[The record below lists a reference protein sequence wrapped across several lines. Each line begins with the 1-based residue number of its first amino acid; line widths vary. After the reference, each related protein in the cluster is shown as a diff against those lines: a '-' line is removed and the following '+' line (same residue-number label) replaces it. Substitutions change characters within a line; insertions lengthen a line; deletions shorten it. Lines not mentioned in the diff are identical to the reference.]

1 MKRLWIF
8 LLWSILSTS
17 LYAGGGSDAS
27 GGGDIRE
34 TQILEG
40 KILAIDALRGAT
52 KELLSHQGLVE
63 ASFID
68 YFMSIR
74 DQLLSDLSHPQSK
87 YRIYKKDPSRLDIL
101 VGPEGETLPLAD
113 FIIDEYE
120 KTFIT
125 KHRPSALIQINLSQ
139 CIALNIQPSGYAI
152 LFIRDTA
159 RHLAIQDPLTLQ
171 KIEHVAI
178 ILIREVLKGQ
188 KMESQVPTSVEA
200 PSISSLPFTMTAV
213 SASPSD
219 SLLQVSAFE
228 LSEPMTK
235 EAYANFLNLYSA
247 RYPDRR
253 DPKTHDVLDQKK
265 NKFLSIYGGDIE
277 YETSLNNAWNNRRS
291 FWNYLGPF
299 ALFSWIQ
306 EWIETERY
314 FVRYDHRKSSTIGVS
329 WQGAKEF
336 CAYYGL
342 ELPTEL
348 QIRRASELG
357 FFKKS
362 GAEWL
367 RDEAVTISYSERD
380 VSNPHLP
387 YATPSYEDFRC
398 VKEISSL
405 EAVASSLEQ
414 EGDLDYGFRKREA
427 PLRKIR
433 FDALEN
439 TVQKRYISEDF
450 FHYYLQADVFS
461 KEEEALIHEAYK
473 RVSQLLQNHGLP
485 VTFTFQ
491 GYFQT
496 QMARK
501 LPQVFYGNTI
511 TPLLEIEHLDKKNVI
526 YRIPSASSNSD
537 IRSHDLSE
545 HFSAHFSHPGTW
557 NLDNG
562 RTQQGEVSTGT
573 SVEVA
578 SDIFISDHMK
588 ESPYTKG
595 RESYPCL
602 CFEMTE
608 RILDMMKLSSL
619 FNFRDSLNVHPHVH
633 FKFPMQEARVIQ
645 KLEESLDKITIVQS
659 PVLDLLAQNSAL
671 SIYKTTNGIY
681 AQLNDAFRKQHYE
694 EGIGEMYPLFD
705 MRIKKENNSAI
716 IAKTEKPGYYYTDR
730 LSQKVRAMQNV
741 FFALPNVYWDS
752 MLEAVTVGELRE
764 TELIENPPAGT
775 SVVLE
780 LFHRDHP

>member
-1 MKRLWIF
+1 MKRILIF
-8 LLWSILSTS
+8 LLGSLLSVS

-63 ASFID
+63 TSFID

-74 DQLLSDLSHPQSK
+74 DQLLSDLAHPESK
-87 YRIYKKDPSRLDIL
+87 YRIYKKDPFRPDIL
-101 VGPEGETLPLAD
+101 IGPEGETLSLAD

-125 KHRPSALIQINLSQ
+125 KHRPVALIQINFSQ
-139 CIALNIQPSGYAI
+139 CIALNMQPSGYAI

-188 KMESQVPTSVEA
+188 KTESQLSTSVETS
-200 PSISSLPFTMTAV
+200 SISLETKEASSLPFTMTAV

-228 LSEPMTK
+228 ISEPMTK

-247 RYPDRR
+247 RYPDRK
-253 DPKTHDVLDQKK
+253 DSKTHDVLDQNK
-265 NKFLSIYGGDIE
+265 NKLFSPRWGEID
-277 YETSLNNAWNNRRS
+277 YETSLNNAWDNRRS
-291 FWNYLGPF
+291 FWRYFGPL

-306 EWIETERY
+306 EWMETEHY
-314 FVRYDHRKSSTIGVS
+314 FVRYDHNKSSAIGVS

-336 CAYYGL
+336 CVYYGL

-367 RDEAVTISYSERD
+367 RDEAVAISYSERG

-387 YATPSYEDFRC
+387 HETPSYQDFRC
-398 VKEISSL
+398 VKEALSL
-405 EAVASSLEQ
+405 EAVIPSVEQ
-414 EGDLDYGFRKREA
+414 EGDLDYGFRKIEA

-473 RVSQLLQNHGLP
+473 KVSQILQNHGLP

-501 LPQVFYGNTI
+501 LPQVFSGNTVY
-511 TPLLEIEHLDKKNVI
+511 PLLEIEHLDKKNVI
-526 YRIPSASSNSD
+526 YRVPSASSNSD
-537 IRSHDLSE
+537 IRSYDISE
-545 HFSAHFSHPGTW
+545 HFYASFSYPGTW
-557 NLDNG
+557 TLDNC
-562 RTQQGEVSTGT
+562 RTQQGERSTGF
-573 SVEVA
+573 SADVA

-588 ESPYTKG
+588 AAPYTK
-595 RESYPCL
+595 R
-602 CFEMTE
+602 
-608 RILDMMKLSSL
+608 
-619 FNFRDSLNVHPHVH
+619 
-633 FKFPMQEARVIQ
+633 
-645 KLEESLDKITIVQS
+645 
-659 PVLDLLAQNSAL
+659 
-671 SIYKTTNGIY
+671 
-681 AQLNDAFRKQHYE
+681 
-694 EGIGEMYPLFD
+694 
-705 MRIKKENNSAI
+705 
-716 IAKTEKPGYYYTDR
+716 
-730 LSQKVRAMQNV
+730 
-741 FFALPNVYWDS
+741 
-752 MLEAVTVGELRE
+752 
-764 TELIENPPAGT
+764 
-775 SVVLE
+775 
-780 LFHRDHP
+780 